1 VLKLIT
7 AIDTCS
13 ISLENGGI
21 ISECIEQF
29 LIDLQYQEHLK
40 DEDRVENISEFIN
53 VISDYEENINENNL
67 SEFLNS
73 LSISSSVDGLDSSS
87 ESITLMTIHLAKGLE
102 FPCVFFV
109 GIEDQIVPHSR
120 THDDENEIE
129 EERRLCYV
137 AITRAIKKLH
147 LSYANFRKV
156 FGQIIPSGKS
166 RFVEEIANSEN
177 ILRLDGIST
186 NSGNSSNEE
195 KKVFHYRFG
204 TGCIVYSD
212 DDSIEDVVLVQFDS
226 GFRKKVFV
234 HDLEGS

>member
-1 VLKLIT
+1 MGVNADISGRNDLLVGNRKFSGNAQFSTSKRMFSHGTLLFDSNLDEIT
-7 AIDTCS
+7 RALDVKMS
-13 ISLENGGI
+13 K
-21 ISECIEQF
+21 IESKG
-29 LIDLQYQEHLK
+29 HK
-40 DEDRVENISEFIN
+40 SVRSRVANISEFIN

-120 THDDENEIE
+120 THDNENEIE

-195 KKVFHYRFG
+195 KKVFF
-204 TGCIVYSD
+204 
-212 DDSIEDVVLVQFDS
+212 
-226 GFRKKVFV
+226 
-234 HDLEGS
+234 